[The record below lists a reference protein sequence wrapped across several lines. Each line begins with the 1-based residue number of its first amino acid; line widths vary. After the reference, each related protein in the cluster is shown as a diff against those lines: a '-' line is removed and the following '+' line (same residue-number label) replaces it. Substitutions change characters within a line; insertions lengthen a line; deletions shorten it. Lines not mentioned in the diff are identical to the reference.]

1 MKCSSEVIAVSAR
14 IGLLY
19 SIFGLFVGGLII
31 LGGCGEARFQA
42 HKTSEAGFSRSVG
55 VVELPLES

>member
-1 MKCSSEVIAVSAR
+1 MNWSTELNAVSAE

-19 SIFGLFVGGLII
+19 SIFGLIAGGLIN

-42 HKTSEAGFSRSVG
+42 HKTSVAAFTD
-55 VVELPLES
+55 PLEWWNFR